1 MLFEL
6 RQKQE
11 ERQDDKM
18 KDRPVTTSVSILS
31 SDLDK
36 LEKIAINEGFRSRNQ
51 LIMNIVSS
59 WLKNYAQQNAK

>member
-1 MLFEL
+1 
-6 RQKQE
+6 
-11 ERQDDKM
+11 M